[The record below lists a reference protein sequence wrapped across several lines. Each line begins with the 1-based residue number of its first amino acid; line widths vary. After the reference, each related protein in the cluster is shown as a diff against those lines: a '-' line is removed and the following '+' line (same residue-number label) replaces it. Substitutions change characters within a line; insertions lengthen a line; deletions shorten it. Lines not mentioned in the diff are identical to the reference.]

1 MFFFIPGH
9 TSIILENIKKK
20 KKKHRIKELQYKTT
34 ILTMVL
40 VSLIYWLFVYWLQFS
55 FEQHANFSKK
65 KKHDLY
71 GSHYLLKYILSILK
85 MKPLSEQKIQNTKEG
100 EYAPQLS

>member
-1 MFFFIPGH
+1 MQ
-9 TSIILENIKKK
+9 IL
-20 KKKHRIKELQYKTT
+20 
-34 ILTMVL
+34 V
-40 VSLIYWLFVYWLQFS
+40 
-55 FEQHANFSKK
+55 KK

-100 EYAPQLS
+100 EYAP